1 MARIC
6 IECKKEVTDD
16 QECYLIKDDL
26 FIKAVRF
33 IRSKLKMAKNNVLC
47 VHKECAEKTYFSKV
61 KKFKRRLFV
70 AFLVSVGVVVLV
82 SLLQLWAAAF
92 SIQSFVFLVI
102 LAIFVFLLFVLG
114 SDTYAP
120 AFYPHLFKGKELPET
135 YDKLQPVINRLEL
148 EEMDKGS
155 SSSSNVLK
163 GVGAGMLS
171 GKATK
176 QVTRSKEE
184 HVKKTVHK
192 RSTTKRTKKQKEEST
207 KKATSATHSKKRHS
221 RKTKKSKS
229 KKKKKSQ

>member
-70 AFLVSVGVVVLV
+70 AFLVSVGVIVLV

-120 AFYPHLFKGKELPET
+120 AFYPYLFKGKELPET
-135 YDKLQPVINRLEL
+135 YDKLQPIINRLEL
-148 EEMDKGS
+148 EEIDKRS
-155 SSSSNVLK
+155 SASSDVSKEVSAK
-163 GVGAGMLS
+163 MWS
-171 GKATK
+171 GKAVK
-176 QVTRSKEE
+176 QIGRSKEE

-192 RSTTKRTKKQKEEST
+192 RSTTERTKKQKEEEST
-207 KKATSATHSKKRHS
+207 KKAASAAHSKKRHS

-229 KKKKKSQ
+229 KKKKKS